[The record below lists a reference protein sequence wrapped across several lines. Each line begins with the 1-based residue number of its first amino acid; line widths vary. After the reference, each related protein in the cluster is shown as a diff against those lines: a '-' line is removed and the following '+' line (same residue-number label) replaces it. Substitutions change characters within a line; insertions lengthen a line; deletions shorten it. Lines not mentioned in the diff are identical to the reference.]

1 MVVVL
6 CAALAAPFLIPIDD
20 YRPLLVDAIDNA
32 TGRQVE
38 IGGLKLNLL
47 PNVRLS
53 IMDFRLRNPAG
64 FPAGD
69 ALSAKVIDLGLSTRA
84 LLSRRLDVTYI
95 APSDVEMNVLRD
107 TAGRTNLTFAPRNGS
122 EHGSSGITIER
133 IGKIDV
139 KDATMTFTA
148 LPQEGQPS
156 FSLGGI
162 DATIGSIHPQQ
173 KNFIEKIAVGVDL
186 RSARL
191 SSSLLAKPVA
201 FRSGAFDFENHSGR
215 GTFALSM
222 GDVDL
227 SGEIAFTSLDPLVVS
242 FDVRSPQIDLGAL
255 QSLVRSGGESRA
267 TGSARLLAQ
276 GAVRVDKLSF
286 ATFDAT
292 NLAGQLGVYTN
303 GLQLRKCALS
313 AYGGS
318 VHGDASIDTLKT
330 GLPLSA
336 TAQVRGMSVQRL
348 MSALGRTGVTGT
360 LDANARM
367 ATLLQRN
374 PEQSLTADGTFSVAN
389 GTFPSSQLHNFR
401 YLGGDLRIA
410 QERGYS
416 NALRL
421 VAKGMQAT
429 LHGSFGFDQTLR
441 YAGTAIVNAPAQLKL
456 THQFTAILAQTMRRD
471 LGTTRASVPFTIDG
485 TFSNPQ
491 FKMTGAPQLVNS
503 SSQNSSTSLPSSL
516 QNILQELPGL

>member
-1 MVVVL
+1 
-6 CAALAAPFLIPIDD
+6 
-20 YRPLLVDAIDNA
+20 
-32 TGRQVE
+32 
-38 IGGLKLNLL
+38 
-47 PNVRLS
+47 
-53 IMDFRLRNPAG
+53 
-64 FPAGD
+64 
-69 ALSAKVIDLGLSTRA
+69 
-84 LLSRRLDVTYI
+84 
-95 APSDVEMNVLRD
+95 
-107 TAGRTNLTFAPRNGS
+107 
-122 EHGSSGITIER
+122 
-133 IGKIDV
+133 
-139 KDATMTFTA
+139 
-148 LPQEGQPS
+148 
-156 FSLGGI
+156 
-162 DATIGSIHPQQ
+162 
-173 KNFIEKIAVGVDL
+173 
-186 RSARL
+186 
-191 SSSLLAKPVA
+191 
-201 FRSGAFDFENHSGR
+201 
-215 GTFALSM
+215 
-222 GDVDL
+222 
-227 SGEIAFTSLDPLVVS
+227 
-242 FDVRSPQIDLGAL
+242 
-255 QSLVRSGGESRA
+255 
-267 TGSARLLAQ
+267 
-276 GAVRVDKLSF
+276 
-286 ATFDAT
+286 
-292 NLAGQLGVYTN
+292 
-303 GLQLRKCALS
+303 
-313 AYGGS
+313 
-318 VHGDASIDTLKT
+318 
-330 GLPLSA
+330 
-336 TAQVRGMSVQRL
+336 MSVQSL

-516 QNILQELPGL
+516 QNILKELPGL